1 MGEGQYDKAD
11 GKKHNN
17 NQGFHLLSYMTLID
31 NTISLLGVKLYK
43 YCISPIPKETTLP
56 TFLDFFTFDL
66 LDAVKAHATYR
77 FVIQSR
83 EDRKVHFLVCLFSF
97 NKKSNTDTMYL
108 LALDV

>member
-1 MGEGQYDKAD
+1 MI
-11 GKKHNN
+11 
-17 NQGFHLLSYMTLID
+17 LID